1 MSSRA
6 GSLATWSKLL
16 QFVAIAQRAAAATIL
31 SICCQLYLDI
41 ANCRCLDLLQSV
53 RFSEKSSYHKSVLK
67 FYLKGKSLH
76 AWGFGCAPSS
86 ELLEICSILGCILT
100 TRNVMSQAHS
110 LACRCWCDSISA
122 RSQAS
127 TTKVSRLCIFTQ
139 GGYDLLSNIVEMSLI
154 FSCSKSLGSFWMMQ
168 DFFSFVSISPTATLC
183 SIDW

>member
-1 MSSRA
+1 MYLLSQLFLCFSLMSSIA

-31 SICCQLYLDI
+31 SICCQLHLDI
-41 ANCRCLDLLQSV
+41 ANCSCLDFLQSV
-53 RFSEKSSYHKSVLK
+53 RFSEKSSYHNLVHK

-100 TRNVMSQAHS
+100 TRNVMSQAYS

-127 TTKVSRLCIFTQ
+127 KYHKNFEIVYLYT
-139 GGYDLLSNIVEMSLI
+139 GWLLFSL
-154 FSCSKSLGSFWMMQ
+154 
-168 DFFSFVSISPTATLC
+168 
-183 SIDW
+183 

>member
-41 ANCRCLDLLQSV
+41 ANCSCLDLLQSV
-53 RFSEKSSYHKSVLK
+53 RFSEKSSYHNSVLK

-86 ELLEICSILGCILT
+86 ALLEICSILGCILT

-127 TTKVSRLCIFTQ
+127 KYHKSFE
-139 GGYDLLSNIVEMSLI
+139 IVYLYTGWLWFSL
-154 FSCSKSLGSFWMMQ
+154 
-168 DFFSFVSISPTATLC
+168 
-183 SIDW
+183 